1 MKEAILFRVWVTL
14 VTERLVRRK
23 ITISPTSS
31 EQFLVIISWCVDYA
45 ADERGSHAY
54 SLLTKKNIYRVCSL
68 YMVVDRHPTAYLSYV

>member
-1 MKEAILFRVWVTL
+1 M
-14 VTERLVRRK
+14 VRRK